1 MQQAVEGESLSRP
14 WMGIWYTA
22 LTPVIQDQRGLLLGY
37 GALIEPP
44 EEMAGSAVFEGSP
57 ADLAGLRDGD
67 IITHVDGIKVDGDN
81 PLDEILTQYRPR
93 ETLSLRVLR
102 GDGGHRPPDGA
113 GDPPR
118 QPVGA
123 RPQQAPLGMAGM
135 ARRSGS
141 GATVSRR
148 PLSPRR
154 APCGSPPRRG
164 PCPRRGAPPACGH
177 GR

>member
-44 EEMAGSAVFEGSP
+44 QDLRGSAVFAGSP

-81 PLDEILTQYRPR
+81 PLDQILTQYRPR
-93 ETLSLRVLR
+93 EKVSLRVLR
-102 GDGGHRPPDGA
+102 GDAVIDLELELGTRPVN
-113 GDPPR
+113 
-118 QPVGA
+118 Q
-123 RPQQAPLGMAGM
+123 
-135 ARRSGS
+135 
-141 GATVSRR
+141 
-148 PLSPRR
+148 
-154 APCGSPPRRG
+154 
-164 PCPRRGAPPACGH
+164 
-177 GR
+177 